1 MYTKFKTVY
10 FSLPS
15 QLCSSLLN
23 LILSHFSISHINFMD
38 FFVLFYRW
46 WKTTISPTLNG
57 SGRGRARKQRYLM
70 IGILVLFGFVTLL
83 AIFHYFGR
91 SGDEND
97 FHGDPM
103 LDPMS
108 NPNIRVGDH

>member
-1 MYTKFKTVY
+1 MI
-10 FSLPS
+10 S
-15 QLCSSLLN
+15 QY
-23 LILSHFSISHINFMD
+23 LISISWIFY
-38 FFVLFYRW
+38 LFYRW

>member
-1 MYTKFKTVY
+1 MSNRIKKLSKTLKNSFKIKVLIALARGHGLKFI
-10 FSLPS
+10 FSL
-15 QLCSSLLN
+15 
-23 LILSHFSISHINFMD
+23 
-38 FFVLFYRW
+38 VFYRW
-46 WKTTISPTLNG
+46 WKTTISPSLNG